1 MASSGVQQL
10 GKKSD
15 ALGLR
20 GLHRPPRD
28 SQTSNSSTES
38 SNFPPT
44 PLDEI
49 TLSLQRY
56 ASEQEAVE
64 KKKRLSR
71 GRTTSQDLDVSFD
84 NEDDD
89 ALAPRLPQRR
99 SLDRSPSSH
108 QAEPQQRPVSGA
120 EQENTESII
129 PFPKAAEK
137 KEIPVPAH
145 PLDGKLASPRVINPR
160 HHGRI
165 GPSLGLRRQPSSS
178 LQLNIPSTPPVSAGD
193 RDTASANPDSSY
205 EAGFS
210 SPMIRKKSGEVV
222 KPSLKIRSQST
233 PHLPIRENV
242 MATKSEPPTPG
253 GDDDGSDRHKN
264 VRFAG
269 SSGHERER
277 LESVVL
283 FLREQK
289 VTAVSKT
296 ADGEEGMYPPTETET
311 EADTDVRDYATWRK
325 KRNGLISSAS
335 SREDTSND
343 RFLFGDGSSVVPRTR
358 IDFGSLHTSELAQH
372 NVLLEKVEMPA
383 HGQPLVLRGQVIA
396 RNMSFEKW
404 IAVRFT
410 LDDWQ

>member
-1 MASSGVQQL
+1 MSPSNTPSVDSANVTPRRSAALSPSRADSHTPRDHKMASSGVQQL

-137 KEIPVPAH
+137 
-145 PLDGKLASPRVINPR
+145 
-160 HHGRI
+160 
-165 GPSLGLRRQPSSS
+165 
-178 LQLNIPSTPPVSAGD
+178 
-193 RDTASANPDSSY
+193 
-205 EAGFS
+205 
-210 SPMIRKKSGEVV
+210 RK
-222 KPSLKIRSQST
+222 
-233 PHLPIRENV
+233 
-242 MATKSEPPTPG
+242 
-253 GDDDGSDRHKN
+253 
-264 VRFAG
+264 
-269 SSGHERER
+269 
-277 LESVVL
+277 
-283 FLREQK
+283 FLC
-289 VTAVSKT
+289 
-296 ADGEEGMYPPTETET
+296 
-311 EADTDVRDYATWRK
+311 
-325 KRNGLISSAS
+325 
-335 SREDTSND
+335 
-343 RFLFGDGSSVVPRTR
+343 
-358 IDFGSLHTSELAQH
+358 QH
-372 NVLLEKVEMPA
+372 IL
-383 HGQPLVLRGQVIA
+383 
-396 RNMSFEKW
+396 
-404 IAVRFT
+404 
-410 LDDWQ
+410 